1 MWEAIKE
8 VLNGQNSIFVLVSII
23 LIVVLIIL
31 LIKGNYLNVNTKVV
45 RLGHSEQ
52 ERAILRQQTEWTNQ
66 YIKGLYGIMKM
77 RYPELDEYRTK
88 LQLEYVYDEVVTWIM
103 FNHITRSEMYIMV
116 KQEKVK
122 GMIYSAEIPQEL
134 KEEKFAQLIDK
145 WVKEIINRLVDIR
158 EYYK

>member
-77 RYPELDEYRTK
+77 CYPELDEYRTK

-134 KEEKFAQLIDK
+134 KEEKFTQLIDK